1 MRHPVSALFSATWI
15 FTAMMIGRGVTHA
28 QTPAAPHAFP
38 VRTWTSINGNTAD
51 GTFQREANG
60 RIYFKHVNG
69 MSIAIN
75 RDRLAPDD
83 LAWVDAQ
90 VQRVAAHAN
99 PGSAPEIATFPALT
113 ANEMQRLPN
122 YRKLRKLDVKTYA
135 KRTDNHREDKAL
147 AFLIRDAEKI
157 FGWSYVVDSCYPNA
171 DGTKGMLKDI
181 CFYASEPYGLGE
193 AAYIL
198 RDKFSMDLPYPIRLK
213 KVVEGSSASWELL
226 DPPDYVTKV
235 ELRTSFDG
243 QKINSFFFNLPKPE
257 QMIKTQ

>member
-90 VQRVAAHAN
+90 VQRVAAQAN

-157 FGWSYVVDSCYPNA
+157 FGWSYVVDSCYPNT

-243 QKINSFFFNLPKPE
+243 QKINSFFFNFPKPE
-257 QMIKTQ
+257 KMIKTQ

>member
-1 MRHPVSALFSATWI
+1 MRNRALSLCTVALLALFLSSAD
-15 FTAMMIGRGVTHA
+15 VVCA
-28 QTPAAPHAFP
+28 QTPAATNAFP

-51 GTFQREANG
+51 GAFQREATG

-69 MSIAIN
+69 MNIAIN

-90 VQRVAAHAN
+90 IQRATAQAN
-99 PGSAPEIATFPALT
+99 PGSAPEIAAFPALT
-113 ANEMQRLPN
+113 ANEIQRLPG
-122 YRKLRKLDVKTYA
+122 YRKIRKLSIKTYA
-135 KRTDNHREDKAL
+135 KSTDNHREDKTL

-157 FGWSYVVDSCYPNA
+157 FGWSSVVDTCYPNT

-193 AAYIL
+193 AAHIL
-198 RDKFSMDLPYPIRLK
+198 RDKFSMDMPYPIRLK
-213 KVVEGSSASWELL
+213 KVVEGSSVAWELL
-226 DPPDYVTKV
+226 DLPDYVSKV

-243 QKINSFFFNLPKPE
+243 QKINSFFFHFPKPE
-257 QMIKTQ
+257 KMIKTQ

>member
-28 QTPAAPHAFP
+28 QTPAATHAFP

-90 VQRVAAHAN
+90 VQRAAAQAN
-99 PGSAPEIATFPALT
+99 PGSAPEIAAFPALT

-122 YRKLRKLDVKTYA
+122 YNL
-135 KRTDNHREDKAL
+135 
-147 AFLIRDAEKI
+147 
-157 FGWSYVVDSCYPNA
+157 
-171 DGTKGMLKDI
+171 
-181 CFYASEPYGLGE
+181 
-193 AAYIL
+193 
-198 RDKFSMDLPYPIRLK
+198 
-213 KVVEGSSASWELL
+213 KVVFVSPSVNSLAESSSRVSLL
-226 DPPDYVTKV
+226 RVTSLV
-235 ELRTSFDG
+235 ESL
-243 QKINSFFFNLPKPE
+243 LA
-257 QMIKTQ
+257 